1 MIRDWALMIMI
12 VDIFDLVIRSTLERE
27 GTARNIRII
36 QDIELSKIS
45 NYPRYR
51 IIQDIELSKISNY
64 PR

>member
-36 QDIELSKIS
+36 QDIELSKIIT
-45 NYPRYR
+45 YFG
-51 IIQDIELSKISNY
+51 SKHWVGYFKQTSTSTSF
-64 PR
+64 